1 MYAENYLGGKPLNSY
16 NKFLIKM
23 PTKRYSK
30 KPAKQ
35 VQIAKRR
42 IRFLFSEARE
52 SLKKDSRLSAK
63 CVKLARRL
71 AWNKKRRPP
80 NEPRPVLRNGKT
92 WLYRNGWNWI
102 AKKLPVKC
110 WGFPRKRKPDC
121 RSKNHWL
128 LSCIRSKGTRPS
140 HPVRDWGLWRC

>member
-52 SLKKDSRLSAK
+52 SLKKDARLSAK
-63 CVKLARRL
+63 YVKLARRL
-71 AWNKKRRPP
+71 AMK
-80 NEPRPVLRNGKT
+80 
-92 WLYRNGWNWI
+92 YRI
-102 AKKLPVKC
+102 KLPSELKKKFCKSCNSYLIPGVN
-110 WGFPRKRKPDC
+110 C
-121 RSKNHWL
+121 RVRIHKSRVIYYC
-128 LSCIRSKGTRPS
+128 LSCKNYIR
-140 HPVRDWGLWRC
+140 HPIK